1 MELMNLR
8 LERLQDAPWN
18 PNRMDEATL
27 KRLIESM
34 TRFGMVQNLVVRP
47 IGEGDYEVLSGNQRL
62 QALKEL
68 GYAKAPCVVVEV
80 DDVHARLLAQAL
92 NRIQGEDDLGLKA
105 ELVREILESLP
116 EEEVLSLLP
125 ETTESLQALS
135 SLGQESMADYLQN
148 WQLAQGARLKHL
160 QFQLTPA
167 QLEVVEETLSE
178 LLPQA
183 KEAQGESPNTRGTA
197 LYLLC
202 LRYLKETTP

>member
-47 IGEGDYEVLSGNQRL
+47 IGERRYEVLSGNQRL
-62 QALKEL
+62 HVLREL
-68 GYAKAPCVVVEV
+68 GYAEAPCVVVEV
-80 DDVHARLLAQAL
+80 NDAHVRLLAQAL
-92 NRIQGEDDLGLKA
+92 NQIQGEDDLGLKA
-105 ELVREILESLP
+105 ELIREILESLP
-116 EEEVLSLLP
+116 KEEILSLLP
-125 ETTESLQALS
+125 ETAESLQALS

-148 WQLAQGARLKHL
+148 WQRAQGARLKHL
-160 QFQLTPA
+160 QFQLTSD
-167 QLEVVEETLSE
+167 QLEVVQEALSQ

-183 KEAQGESPNTRGTA
+183 ERSQGESPNARGTA

-202 LRYLKETTP
+202 KNYLGGSRV

>member
-1 MELMNLR
+1 MDLMNLR
-8 LERLQDAPWN
+8 LEQLQDAPYN
-18 PNRMDEATL
+18 PNRMDDVTL

-116 EEEVLSLLP
+116 KEEVLSLLP

-135 SLGQESMADYLQN
+135 SLRQDSMADYLQN
-148 WQLAQGARLKHL
+148 WQRAQAAKLKHL

-167 QLEVVEETLSE
+167 QLEVVEEALSQ

-183 KEAQGESPNTRGTA
+183 KEARGESPNTRGTA

-202 LRYLKETTP
+202 LRYLKVETP